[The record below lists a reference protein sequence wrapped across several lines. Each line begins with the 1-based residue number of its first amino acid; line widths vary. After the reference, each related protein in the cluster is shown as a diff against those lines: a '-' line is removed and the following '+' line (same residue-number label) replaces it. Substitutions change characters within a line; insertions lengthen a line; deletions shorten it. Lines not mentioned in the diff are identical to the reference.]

1 MKIIDADTHIS
12 PYKQLP
18 GSIRFEEL
26 IERMDFAGV
35 DQALTWIQ
43 PPYQK
48 DLDDSLAYLY
58 QGTKKYP
65 ERLIG
70 FGWADPRLGLEK
82 AIDTV
87 KKCINEYGFHG
98 VKLNG
103 AQNEY
108 YIDDPELAMPVIE
121 EIAKTGKPIA
131 FHIGADAYEFTHPF
145 RLGKIAERFPELSIL
160 MVHMGGAAFADL
172 SSACIETA
180 MKYPNITLIGS
191 AIRDISILKGIQKL
205 GCERICF
212 GSDTP
217 FALMN
222 ASVAMYQAI
231 MKWEKLTP
239 ENQEKIMSTNIRRA
253 LAIT

>member
-12 PYKQLP
+12 PYSHLP
-18 GSIRFEEL
+18 GSIRVEEL

-35 DQALTWIQ
+35 DRSLVWIQ

-48 DLDDSLAYLY
+48 ELYESNEYVY

-65 ERLIG
+65 QRLIG
-70 FGWADPRLGLEK
+70 YGWADPRLGIEK
-82 AIDTV
+82 AIDMA
-87 KKCINEYGFHG
+87 KKCINEYGFYG

-108 YIDDPELAMPVIE
+108 YIDDPNLAMPVIE
-121 EIAKTGKPIA
+121 TIAKLGTSIA

-145 RLGKIAERFPELSIL
+145 RLGKIAERFPELPIL

-172 SSACIETA
+172 SNACIEIA
-180 MKYPNITLIGS
+180 EKYPNITLIGS

-222 ASVAMYQAI
+222 ASVAMYGAI
-231 MKWEKLTP
+231 MKYAKLSQ
-239 ENQEKIMSTNIRRA
+239 EDQEKIMCSNIMRV
-253 LAIT
+253 LKI

>member
-12 PYKQLP
+12 PYKNLP
-18 GSIRFEEL
+18 GSIRVEEL
-26 IERMDFAGV
+26 IERMDFAEV
-35 DQALTWIQ
+35 DQALVWIQ
-43 PPYQK
+43 PPYQR
-48 DLDDSLAYLY
+48 DLDESLAYVY
-58 QGTKKYP
+58 EGTKKYP
-65 ERLIG
+65 QRLLG
-70 FGWADPRLGLEK
+70 FGWADPRLGVQK
-82 AIDTV
+82 AIDTA
-87 KKCINEYGFHG
+87 KKCIEEYGFYG

-121 EIAKTGKPIA
+121 TIAKLGKRVA
-131 FHIGADAYEFTHPF
+131 FHIGADAYEYTHPF
-145 RLGKIAERFPELSIL
+145 RLGKIAERFPELPIL

-180 MKYPNITLIGS
+180 ARYPTITLVGS

-205 GCERICF
+205 GCDRICF

-222 ASVAMYQAI
+222 ASAAMYKAI
-231 MKWEKLTP
+231 MDWAKLSP
-239 ENQEKIMSTNIRRA
+239 ENQEKIMSNNIRRF
-253 LAIT
+253 LGLR